1 MQLVL
6 TSGPFRALRHKN
18 YRYYWFG
25 QAISVIGSWMQNMA
39 MQWLA
44 LELTNSALLLS
55 IVTAVEQVP
64 VMIFFPFCRCNLG
77 QIAEKKSNFDYSNPS
92 FILCVLTVFDYIHTC
107 CPVLALSCV
116 SSCKRSRYNI

>member
-6 TSGPFRALRHKN
+6 TSGPFRALRHRN

-64 VMIFFPFCRCNLG
+64 VMILSLFAGAILDRK
-77 QIAEKKSNFDYSNPS
+77 QKKKGNFANSKPS
-92 FILCVLTVFDYIHTC
+92 FILCFSFVFDYIHTC
-107 CPVLALSCV
+107 CSVLALSYI
-116 SSCKRSRYNI
+116 SSYERSCYNI